1 MKYWTAEDIIEGIEH
16 VDLAQVDVLA
26 DKLGAILAGKHP
38 GVQSCALAEALAIW
52 LLGHD
57 AKVRETL
64 LTQHIATV
72 RGLIEGRK

>member
-38 GVQSCALAEALAIW
+38 GVQSCALAEALAVW
-52 LLGHD
+52 LLGHN
-57 AKVRETL
+57 AEMREIL
-64 LTQHIATV
+64 LTQHIGTV